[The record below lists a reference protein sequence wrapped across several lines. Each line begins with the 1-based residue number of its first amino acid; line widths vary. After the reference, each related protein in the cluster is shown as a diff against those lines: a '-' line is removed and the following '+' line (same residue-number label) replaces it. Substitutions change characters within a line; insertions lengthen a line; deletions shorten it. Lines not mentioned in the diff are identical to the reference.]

1 MTAALQIA
9 RLTIWEALRRRTLLA
24 GVCLSVLCLGG
35 MVTFVTI
42 AERASARE
50 GRAVATSAENADT
63 DAERVDAGEGAAE
76 VADPDEPEDPN
87 AERRREQRRHRREGL
102 GRTAA
107 TQAMRAVGLWIA
119 RTFTAIMA
127 ILLAATA
134 IAPDRE
140 SGTLH
145 TIVTKP
151 IRRRTVLLGRWLGLN
166 ALLLA
171 HLAAFGVVLTGVMV
185 ARGDADAWRILVA
198 CLAAVM
204 YSCLFTALG
213 LLFSTLTSAWI
224 AFGGTIFLWGVGLQE
239 YGVVRAIAMGL
250 KQMQFEAAAKVVEVG
265 CAVFGLIVPVGR
277 VAGWV
282 ERAAGGMNLLVVAGP
297 IARPEGTLL
306 GMAYVVAYIA
316 VALTLASVALERRDL

>member
-1 MTAALQIA
+1 MSAALQIA

-50 GRAVATSAENADT
+50 GRAEAAVDENTDAAEGVEEGADT
-63 DAERVDAGEGAAE
+63 DET
-76 VADPDEPEDPN
+76 ADPDAD
-87 AERRREQRRHRREGL
+87 ARDERRREQRRQQRQGL

-119 RTFTAIMA
+119 RTFTAVMA
-127 ILLAATA
+127 ILLASTA

-171 HLAAFGVVLTGVMV
+171 HLAAFGIVLTGVMV
-185 ARGDADAWRILVA
+185 ARGDADAWRIMVA
-198 CLAAVM
+198 CLAAVL

-239 YGVVRAIAMGL
+239 YGVMRAIAKGL
-250 KQMQFEAAAKVVEVG
+250 EQMQFEAAAKVVEVG

>member
-1 MTAALQIA
+1 MSAALQIA

-42 AERASARE
+42 AERASVRE
-50 GRAVATSAENADT
+50 VRAEAAVEEDADT
-63 DAERVDAGEGAAE
+63 DATGDLDAER
-76 VADPDEPEDPN
+76 PDEG
-87 AERRREQRRHRREGL
+87 RREQRRHPREGL
-102 GRTAA
+102 GRIAA

-119 RTFTAIMA
+119 RTFTAIKA
-127 ILLAATA
+127 ILLASTA

-185 ARGDADAWRILVA
+185 ARGDADAWRIMVA
-198 CLAAVM
+198 CLAAVL

-239 YGVVRAIAMGL
+239 YGVMRAIAKGL
-250 KQMQFEAAAKVVEVG
+250 EQMQFEAASKVVEVG

-297 IARPEGTLL
+297 ITRPEGTLL

-316 VALTLASVALERRDL
+316 AALALASVVLERRDL